1 MSLGPKVVLER
12 SSGVEETNKQMGWV
26 PDILDLESQEE
37 GCPTA
42 F

>member
-1 MSLGPKVVLER
+1 MGPKVVLER
-12 SSGVEETNKQMGWV
+12 TSRMNRASKQRGWV
-26 PDILDLESQEE
+26 PDILDLESEEE